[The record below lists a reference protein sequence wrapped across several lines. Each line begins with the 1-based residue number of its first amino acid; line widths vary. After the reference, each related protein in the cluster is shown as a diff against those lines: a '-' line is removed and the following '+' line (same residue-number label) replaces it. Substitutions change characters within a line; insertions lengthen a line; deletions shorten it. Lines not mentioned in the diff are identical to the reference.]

1 MRDDPSDSA
10 QARTEV
16 RAALHAWRDSLVDLG
31 DTNRLINF
39 PTDHPDLVEV
49 VGPEPE
55 AVVSTLHR
63 GGECALAGTGADPQ
77 RLAAE
82 DVLRTEMPDLS
93 LDAVLRRM
101 MKKARQEYLDRGVSV
116 LHLVLGLLRWR
127 DEEENP
133 FASPVLLVPVELVT
147 TGPGDP
153 PRLRL
158 RDEETVVNPALAIR
172 LRRLGM
178 EAPALDGHGEPDV
191 AGLWSRLQGVVARR
205 RGWHVERT
213 VLLSCLTFHKEA
225 IYRDLLVNE
234 DRILA
239 HPVVQALTTG
249 TGTTSVPTAGTGTTG
264 ARQTGTGVAGARQ
277 TGAFRFTPIPSSE
290 IDRLAAPEH
299 VPLVL
304 DADASQRACI
314 AAAVAGHSFV
324 MDGPPGTGK
333 SQTIANMIGCLLHA
347 GKRVLF
353 VSEKAAA
360 LDVVHHRLVEAGLD
374 RYVLELH
381 GHKAG
386 RKEVATALAAALD
399 DTPAPHDG
407 PDAVDR
413 RGTRERREQLSA
425 YAAAMNEIRL
435 PLGRSLHNV
444 LGVCARLQ
452 DAPAAPVPVVAPEA
466 VTPEAVRRI
475 RQATDRLAAA
485 WRTVVARDDLPWRD
499 VARRE
504 PLDPALSAA
513 ERALAGLTR
522 AVLADRAPVE
532 AFGLSGTQDAGTLA
546 RLAAHTGKRPPHVRD
561 EWLTS
566 ASLDP
571 VRQAAAALGRD
582 LTTVRAAREAATR
595 RAGIS
600 WSALPDP
607 AGLPE
612 VPDLSGLTP
621 PPVDLEPLTAAEADR
636 QARACTEAADTLER
650 HRATVDRV
658 TAKLGLPNAVKVADI
673 GRVADIAE
681 LGSRTHRPEPFW
693 FGPGVATTVAAGA
706 QALRRALE
714 NLVAAEMRARPF
726 FAEAILTQPV
736 EELADRFA
744 RVHRG
749 WRKLLGAYRRDRRII
764 AAFVLPTAAV
774 RDALPRLETAVAWQ
788 RARQDLAAAES
799 AYGAALGRYWQ
810 GPATDFTAIDEAL
823 SVVETGLRAAPPA
836 GVQAVAAYVCSP
848 EPDPE
853 LIRLATTARDAVLAK
868 HPGPYAADRPELL
881 NGPIETA
888 VTWLRA
894 HATALV
900 AVAGVVHAYDVA
912 TGRTLT
918 FAEVARLAE
927 LRREVAAAESSI
939 AAHAGGYATVFGDA
953 YRGGETDEAALS
965 AAVAW
970 AAQART
976 LLTGAEQPL
985 TGTQAV
991 ALRDLRPV
999 TGLDELAAQWAQARE
1014 AVLAAF
1020 GPTRRAEL
1028 EAELGDHD
1036 RARAF
1041 LQRIRGDADG
1051 QEEWFAALDARAVL
1065 SGHGLD
1071 GVVEFCADRGLD
1083 AEQVPPAVERALF
1096 RAWAD
1101 AVIQADHRLRP
1112 WRSADRDR
1120 LVAEFRA
1127 LDGLLTAAAV
1137 DDIAESVA
1145 SRRPD
1150 TGSAGGSSPAADLL
1164 RREAMKASRHM
1175 PVRELIGAARD
1186 LVLGLRP
1193 CFLMSPLTVSQS
1205 LPADIKFDVV
1215 IFDEASQVTPA
1226 DAINCIYRGAALI
1239 TAGDDR
1245 QLPPTSFFDRALG
1258 AGEEPEQE
1266 LAVLDFESIL
1276 ELAKG
1281 CGAFGSIGLNW
1292 HYRSRHE
1299 ALIAFSNHAFYQG
1312 RLSVFPSANGAGSGT
1327 AGPDTGV
1334 ALLPAGGVY
1343 RRSSTRDNPV
1353 EAERVAE
1360 RIVHHFTTRPGLSLG
1375 VVTFS
1380 IAQAE
1385 AIERA
1390 VEMVAQGRPELERI
1404 LDDDRLHGFFVKS
1417 LEAVQGDERDVMIFS
1432 IGYGYDETGKISANF
1447 GALNRPNGWRRLN
1460 VAITRARYRVEIVT
1474 SISARDVPDTDN
1486 EGVRLLAAYLDYA
1499 ERGAAALDIPATE
1512 RAAAEPDGPFQES
1525 VMQTVRSWGYP
1536 VQANLGWAGG
1546 RVDLGVRHPDRP
1558 GAGYLLGIRCDGAA
1572 YGGCAAARDRDRL
1585 SEQVLLGLGW
1595 NLHRIWAIAWYRD
1608 RASEEAR
1615 LRAALELAAGGP
1627 RAKLTERRA
1636 LVAVP
1641 SPAGK

>member
-1 MRDDPSDSA
+1 MRDDPSESA

-39 PTDHPDLVEV
+39 PTDNPDLVEI

-55 AVVSTLHR
+55 SLVRSLHA
-63 GGECALAGTGADPQ
+63 GAECPLAGTGADPQ
-77 RLAAE
+77 LHAAT
-82 DVLRTEMPDLS
+82 DDLLRTEMPDPV
-93 LDAVLRRM
+93 LDAALRRM
-101 MKKARQEYLDRGVSV
+101 LKKSRQEYLDRGVSV

-127 DEEENP
+127 DEEDNP
-133 FASPVLLVPVELVT
+133 FASPILLMPVELVT
-147 TGPGDP
+147 AGPGDP

-158 RDEETVVNPALAIR
+158 RDDETVLNPALAIR

-178 EAPALDGHGEPDV
+178 EAPAVDGHAEPDV
-191 AGLWSRLQGVVARR
+191 SRIWSGLQSAVARR

-234 DRILA
+234 DRILS
-239 HPVVQALTTG
+239 HPVVQALA
-249 TGTTSVPTAGTGTTG
+249 TTSGK
-264 ARQTGTGVAGARQ
+264 QTGT
-277 TGAFRFTPIPSSE
+277 FRFAPVPPAVV
-290 IDRLAAPEH
+290 DRVAPPEH

-333 SQTIANMIGCLLHA
+333 SQTIANMIGSLLHA

-399 DTPAPHDG
+399 DGPAPVDG
-407 PDAVDR
+407 PDAADR

-425 YAAAMNEIRL
+425 YATAMNETRA

-444 LGVCARLQ
+444 LGLCARLQ
-452 DAPAAPVPVVAPEA
+452 DAPAAPVPVIQPDA
-466 VTPEAVRRI
+466 VTPESVRRVM
-475 RQATDRLAAA
+475 QATGRLATA
-485 WRTVVARDDLPWRD
+485 WRTVVDRDTLPWRD
-499 VARRE
+499 VVTRE

-513 ERALAGLTR
+513 ESALAGLTR

-532 AFGLSGTQDAGTLA
+532 AFGLSGTEDAGTLA
-546 RLAAHTGKRPPHVRD
+546 RLATHAAARPPHVSD
-561 EWLTS
+561 AWLT
-566 ASLDP
+566 APALDDL
-571 VRQAAAALGRD
+571 RQAAEALGRD

-595 RAGIS
+595 RAGAS
-600 WSALPDP
+600 WSALPD
-607 AGLPE
+607 AEGLPE
-612 VPDLSGLTP
+612 VPDLGALTP
-621 PPVDLEPLTAAEADR
+621 PAVELDPLTAAEADR
-636 QARACTEAADTLER
+636 QAKLCTEAADTLER
-650 HRATVDRV
+650 HRAVVDRV

-673 GRVADIAE
+673 GRVATIAE
-681 LGSRTHRPEPFW
+681 LGGRPHRPEPFW
-693 FGPGVATTVAAGA
+693 FSPGVAGTVAAGA
-706 QALRRALE
+706 PALRRALE

-749 WRKLLGAYRRDRRII
+749 WRKLLGAYRKDRRII
-764 AAFVLPTAAV
+764 AAFVMPTAAV

-788 RARQDLAAAES
+788 RARQDLTAAES

-810 GPATDFTAIDEAL
+810 GPGTDFTAIDEAL
-823 SVVETGLRAAPPA
+823 GVVETALRAAPPA
-836 GVQAVAAYVCSP
+836 SVPAVAAYVCA
-848 EPDPE
+848 PDPDHE
-853 LIRLATTARDAVLAK
+853 LIRLATAARDAVLAK
-868 HPGPYAADRPELL
+868 QAGLPDLSQ
-881 NGPIETA
+881 GPIDA
-888 VTWLRA
+888 AIGWLREN
-894 HATALV
+894 ATAL
-900 AVAGVVHAYDVA
+900 AAIAATVHAYDVA
-912 TGRTLT
+912 TGRTLDY
-918 FAEVARLAE
+918 AEVQRLGR
-927 LRREVAAAESSI
+927 LRREVAEAEASI
-939 AAHAGGYATVFGDA
+939 AGNAGTYAAVFGDA
-953 YRGGETDEAALS
+953 YRGGETDEAALA
-965 AAVAW
+965 AAVRWTADTR
-970 AAQART
+970 A
-976 LLTGAEQPL
+976 LLTGADQPL
-985 TGTQAV
+985 TAAQAK
-991 ALRDLRPV
+991 ALHDLRPV
-999 TGLDELAAQWAQARE
+999 TGLDRLAEQWARARQ
-1014 AVLAAF
+1014 AVLDAF
-1020 GPTRRAEL
+1020 GPARRAEL
-1028 EAELGDHD
+1028 TAELGDPD
-1036 RARAF
+1036 RAAAF
-1041 LQRIRGDADG
+1041 LRRIRGDADG

-1071 GVVEFCADRGLD
+1071 TVVEFCADRRLD
-1083 AEQVPPAVERALF
+1083 AEQVRPAVERALF

-1112 WRSADRDR
+1112 WRSGDRDR

-1127 LDGLLTAAAV
+1127 LDSRLAAAAV
-1137 DDIAESVA
+1137 GDIAESVA
-1145 SRRPD
+1145 ARRPD
-1150 TGSAGGSSPAADLL
+1150 GDSPAAGLL
-1164 RREAMKASRHM
+1164 RREAVKASRHL
-1175 PVRELIGAARD
+1175 PVRELIGQARE

-1205 LPADIKFDVV
+1205 LPADIRFDVV

-1245 QLPPTSFFDRALG
+1245 QLPPTSFFDRTLG
-1258 AGEEPEQE
+1258 GGEEPEQE
-1266 LAVLDFESIL
+1266 LAVLDFESVL

-1281 CGAFGSIGLNW
+1281 CGAFASLGLNW

-1312 RLSVFPSANGAGSGT
+1312 RLSVFPSANTG
-1327 AGPDTGV
+1327 GPDTGV
-1334 ALLPAGGVY
+1334 TLLPAGGVY
-1343 RRSSTRDNPV
+1343 RRSTTRDNPV

-1380 IAQAE
+1380 VAQAE

-1390 VEMVAQGRPELERI
+1390 VEVVAAGRPELERI

-1432 IGYGYDETGKISANF
+1432 IGYGYDEAGKISANF

-1474 SISARDVPDTDN
+1474 SILARDVPETDN
-1486 EGVRLLAAYLDYA
+1486 EGVRLLAEYLEYA
-1499 ERGAAALDIPATE
+1499 ERGPAALDVAVPA
-1512 RAAAEPDGPFQES
+1512 AQADGADGPFQES
-1525 VMQTVRSWGYP
+1525 VMDTLRSWGYP

-1546 RVDLGVRHPDRP
+1546 RVDLGVRRPDRP
-1558 GAGYLLGIRCDGAA
+1558 DNGYLLGIRCDGGA
-1572 YGGCAAARDRDRL
+1572 YGGCTAARDRDRL

-1595 NLHRIWAIAWYRD
+1595 NLHRIWSIAWYRD
-1608 RASEEAR
+1608 RAGEEAR
-1615 LRAALELAAGGP
+1615 LRAALEVAAGSP
-1627 RAKLTERRA
+1627 RAKLTERRN

-1641 SPAGK
+1641 SPAGS